1 MSYANSENAV
11 TQALVKLYKNYG
23 YKLYKPSCFEEY
35 SLYQEN
41 KDFLIGKNVITFSD
55 MGGRLM
61 ALRPDVTLSL
71 IKHSDLKPQSLEKYY
86 YSEKVYRQ
94 TTGGKEFKEIS
105 QIGAEVIGNV
115 DGASVCEMAMLIC
128 QTLGTINKEYVLD
141 ISHMGFTEALL
152 KEFGDDRALVSE
164 FLKSKNLHDFK
175 KLSEKSDFPERLSQA
190 FTTVLQAE
198 GEPEAALKSA
208 RGAILNSEMEDALAN
223 LEKLCGRLKKF
234 GYGDK
239 IKIDFSVTNNAD
251 YYNGEVFNGY
261 VSGVYHRV
269 LSGGRYDKLTDK
281 FGKSGGAIGFAVY
294 LGELERFFDN
304 EAEEVDYLILY
315 NADTEVKALKE
326 AEKNLKNGHSVRIS
340 NSEVSAVRYKT
351 LIDLTDGNIEDD

>member
-41 KDFLIGKNVITFSD
+41 RDFLIGKNVITFSD

-105 QIGAEVIGNV
+105 QIGAEVVGNV

-128 QTLGTINKEYVLD
+128 RTLGTINKDYVLD

-175 KLSEKSDFPERLSQA
+175 KLSEKSDFPERLSRA

-198 GEPEAALKSA
+198 GEPDAALKSA

-269 LSGGRYDKLTDK
+269 LSGGRYDKLAAK

-294 LGELERFFDN
+294 LGELERFFGN

-315 NADTEVKALKE
+315 NADTEDKALKE
-326 AEKNLKNGHSVRIS
+326 AEKDLKNGYSVRIS
-340 NSEVSAVRYKT
+340 NSEVSAVGYKT
-351 LIDLTDGNIEDD
+351 LIDLTGGNIKDD